1 MGRGRY
7 HVIGCIDLPFA
18 KKQKRVTEHTYDRAF
33 ISSSYLPLHKTY
45 TSFFVRPFDR
55 RRYISFPF
63 LKLRES
69 DGISRHP
76 INALLVS
83 VSEPFNALLPSPLQQ
98 VIDSI
103 QTHIQ
108 VLEGR
113 PERDPDKV
121 VAGRVEEISTVR
133 GVDVEEDSWDH
144 DRLFLE
150 EFFEEGLAHKNPC
163 GSVEDRR
170 EKRGEGRRRT
180 RPLFKG
186 GGRLS
191 KFNQM

>member
-1 MGRGRY
+1 MLSVVPTSVLQRNKNALQIIPQPY
-7 HVIGCIDLPFA
+7 I
-18 KKQKRVTEHTYDRAF
+18 HTTGLSFR
-33 ISSSYLPLHKTY
+33 SSSYLPLHKTY

-55 RRYISFPF
+55 HRYISFPF
-63 LKLRES
+63 LKLQKL

-113 PERDPDKV
+113 SERDPDKV
-121 VAGRVEEISTVR
+121 VAGRVEEISAVR

-150 EFFEEGLAHKNPC
+150 EFFEEGLEHKNPC
-163 GSVEDRR
+163 GLVEDRR

-191 KFNQM
+191 K